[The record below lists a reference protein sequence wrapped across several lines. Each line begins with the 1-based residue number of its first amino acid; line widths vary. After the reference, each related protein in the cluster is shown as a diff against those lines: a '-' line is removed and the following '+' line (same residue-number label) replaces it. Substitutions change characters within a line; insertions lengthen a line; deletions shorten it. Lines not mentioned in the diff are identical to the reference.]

1 MSSAELDNLARIGQL
16 KREPPAPRE
25 LVGLRVSGER
35 RLADAQRAELAFDSR
50 FDLAYNAAH
59 ALALCAL
66 RRLGLRSDS
75 RYLVF
80 QVLPHT
86 LGLPPAQW
94 RVLATAHQRRNL
106 AEYEGHLEHDERL
119 LADML
124 AATEVMLNA
133 FRSLPPLPGQDGAAG
148 PMLNQGLAQ

>member
-25 LVGLRVSGER
+25 LVGLRISGER

-86 LGLPPAQW
+86 LGLPLRNGACWPRRTSGAIWLNTKGTWSTTSAFW
-94 RVLATAHQRRNL
+94 RTCWRRP
-106 AEYEGHLEHDERL
+106 R
-119 LADML
+119 
-124 AATEVMLNA
+124 
-133 FRSLPPLPGQDGAAG
+133 
-148 PMLNQGLAQ
+148 